1 MYPNSLL
8 SLCHVTLAYALDSYI
23 GNHVT
28 KRKYSIPMASL
39 VLTDSSQLSSDSQNL
54 DPFADAIKGSDDDV
68 QDGLVHIRI
77 QQRNGRKTLTTVQG
91 LASEYDL
98 KKIVRACKKLANAL
112 VVLSSTAEDGEI
124 EVQISEFACNGTV
137 IEHPEYGEVLQ
148 LQGDQRE
155 NICQWLT
162 KAGLAKPEQL
172 KVHGF

>member
-1 MYPNSLL
+1 M
-8 SLCHVTLAYALDSYI
+8 
-23 GNHVT
+23 
-28 KRKYSIPMASL
+28 SI
-39 VLTDSSQLSSDSQNL
+39 QNL
-54 DPFADAIKGSDDDV
+54 NSRDPFADAISGPDDDI

-91 LASEYDL
+91 LSADYDL
-98 KKIVRACKKLANAL
+98 KKIVRSCKK
-112 VVLSSTAEDGEI
+112 
-124 EVQISEFACNGTV
+124 EFACNGTV

-162 KAGLAKPEQL
+162 KAGLAKADRL